1 MTHDLNVRRPAAIDS
16 CVQDHQDH
24 LRVRV
29 TVGVTTATEE
39 VQCPRVTLAAMI
51 AAAAF
56 GPRRSGGLGE
66 R

>member
-1 MTHDLNVRRPAAIDS
+1 
-16 CVQDHQDH
+16 
-24 LRVRV
+24 
-29 TVGVTTATEE
+29 
-39 VQCPRVTLAAMI
+39 MI